1 MALGF
6 RGEEIRRARVGR
18 ADELDALL
26 VRRGS
31 LGEVAR
37 VLELLRLI
45 CVGWIDTRGMDAGSV
60 WSAERVR
67 GRDGEGPWRV
77 GVRGRGSGGGSEN
90 RRLFYREG
98 RQRAGRGRTLEF
110 DGALREDG
118 VVVVEDLL
126 LGLSHFGG
134 CFCGGRVGDGAGPS
148 SAAP

>member
-37 VLELLRLI
+37 VLELLRLV
-45 CVGWIDTRGMDAGSV
+45 CVGWMDTRGMDAGSV
-60 WSAERVR
+60 WSAARGCAGAIARVL
-67 GRDGEGPWRV
+67 GGS
-77 GVRGRGSGGGSEN
+77 GSGGGSEN